1 MIVNLQHEILRVK
14 NIIARLKEEDWGSA
28 DPEHRV
34 EDAVDDDE
42 EVENRRRR
50 RRRIDARAS
59 GRVAAG
65 IGSSLEIAV
74 GWLPHRLGRFI
85 RGFLG
90 GRSGERATR
99 RRLETGPKEDRLIVG
114 NREIVSPFHALR
126 PTYNLRERVVV
137 RERERKGEPE
147 ESRREPGEVSAQ
159 FSLLSLP
166 PRDAFVF
173 FPRSHFPPLWLP
185 FRSSF
190 SRSSRVSS
198 TRRCYFRASVLCKCR
213 TRIKVAISTR
223 SPIGQVIVWGI
234 INLTPS
240 NQPS

>member
-1 MIVNLQHEILRVK
+1 MNLTYQRYRHTIKGRKLGKR
-14 NIIARLKEEDWGSA
+14 

-50 RRRIDARAS
+50 RRRIGARAS

-99 RRLETGPKEDRLIVG
+99 RRPETGPEKDCLIVG
-114 NREIVSPFHALR
+114 NRAIVFPFYALR
-126 PTYNLRERVVV
+126 PIYYL
-137 RERERKGEPE
+137 G
-147 ESRREPGEVSAQ
+147 
-159 FSLLSLP
+159 
-166 PRDAFVF
+166 
-173 FPRSHFPPLWLP
+173 
-185 FRSSF
+185 
-190 SRSSRVSS
+190 
-198 TRRCYFRASVLCKCR
+198 
-213 TRIKVAISTR
+213 
-223 SPIGQVIVWGI
+223 
-234 INLTPS
+234 
-240 NQPS
+240 

>member
-1 MIVNLQHEILRVK
+1 MNLQNEIFRVK
-14 NIIARLKEEDWGSA
+14 GIIARLREQDCRS
-28 DPEHRV
+28 DSEHRV

-50 RRRIDARAS
+50 RRIGARAS

-99 RRLETGPKEDRLIVG
+99 RRLETGPEEDLIVG
-114 NREIVSPFHALR
+114 NREIVFPFHALR
-126 PTYNLRERVVV
+126 PIYNLRERVVV
-137 RERERKGEPE
+137 RERERKRESEEP
-147 ESRREPGEVSAQ
+147 RRDLGEVSAQ

-166 PRDAFVF
+166 PRDVFVF
-173 FPRSHFPPLWLP
+173 LP
-185 FRSSF
+185 
-190 SRSSRVSS
+190 
-198 TRRCYFRASVLCKCR
+198 
-213 TRIKVAISTR
+213 
-223 SPIGQVIVWGI
+223 
-234 INLTPS
+234 
-240 NQPS
+240 